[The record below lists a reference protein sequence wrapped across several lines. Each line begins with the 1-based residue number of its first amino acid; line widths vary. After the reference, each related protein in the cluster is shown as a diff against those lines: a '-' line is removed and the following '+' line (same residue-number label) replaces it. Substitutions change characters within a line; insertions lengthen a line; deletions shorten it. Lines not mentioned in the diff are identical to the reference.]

1 MRWKIGQVAVP
12 IVSHQH
18 QHVYFGKAA
27 YTADR
32 VYHSPMATFAG
43 APGAK
48 GRRLSS
54 IGHSIMAVVRNRTI
68 FSAPWPLKEPR
79 PCGVLE
85 DDGAIGMVSSNILFP
100 YRYFGNSENT
110 TIIF

>member
-1 MRWKIGQVAVP
+1 MMRWGIGPGAVP

-43 APGAK
+43 DPGSQGQASFQERPLDY
-48 GRRLSS
+48 GRR
-54 IGHSIMAVVRNRTI
+54 
-68 FSAPWPLKEPR
+68 PK
-79 PCGVLE
+79 
-85 DDGAIGMVSSNILFP
+85 
-100 YRYFGNSENT
+100 
-110 TIIF
+110 